1 MGDSVLD
8 SEAAR
13 SYARETLKKCTAG
26 ERKLLSVCCKY
37 AVFIYFFSTS

>member
-13 SYARETLKKCTAG
+13 SYARETLKNAQPARGSCS
-26 ERKLLSVCCKY
+26 LY
-37 AVFIYFFSTS
+37 AVNMPF